1 MSNSSFDIFHQARRI
16 LCKCPNPE
24 CGEIS
29 RLSEIDIKSGVITD
43 PTFLDEYDDNM
54 DDFDTSDQ
62 EFADEKAKLKA
73 KATAKGRIKAEKDMK
88 NFIKKSLIPTYRS
101 MHTYDPRDIR
111 VIGHPVDF
119 VVFNGAN
126 KVAEK
131 KTDSVKEVSLLS
143 KKTNDPYLQKL
154 HSSMQDVIEKNEY
167 AWQTAK
173 VVDGKI
179 TLESK

>member
-1 MSNSSFDIFHQARRI
+1 MSNSPFDIFHQARRV
-16 LCKCPNPE
+16 LCKCPE

-29 RLSEIDIKSGVITD
+29 RLNEIDIKSGVITD
-43 PTFLDEYDDNM
+43 PTWLDEYDDNM
-54 DDFDTSDQ
+54 DDFDTSNQ
-62 EFADEKAKLKA
+62 EFADEKSKLKA

-88 NFIKKSLIPTYRS
+88 NFIKKSLTPTYRS

-119 VVFNGAN
+119 VVFNGGN
-126 KVAEK
+126 KVRMK
-131 KTDSVKEVSLLS
+131 KTDSVKEVLLLS
-143 KKTNDPYLQKL
+143 KKTDDPHLQKL
-154 HSSMQDVIEKNEY
+154 HSSIHDVIENNEY